1 VVSATRSRRE
11 RAGDR
16 LAGWK
21 HQLADRRQRAQ
32 PAVREADA
40 FIARVGEMVRF
51 GPGGRAWRTRLAAE
65 PSAALFRRIRLRLTV
80 WYTCYLAAALL
91 VLGIALYWGVSR
103 ALLSPIDDDLHAQ
116 AQRIAEYIQADPAL
130 LNYCQAGESDLFGED
145 PHLAAYR
152 GIPLLAVCY
161 GQNGA
166 YSWITSLAQGYPGLR
181 DPSLAAAAVRSGS
194 ASDTINLG
202 PPLGRVRV
210 YAVLVSNGSGPP
222 FTVVETAG
230 QVGAQLDA
238 LHTLL
243 TLLLVMGSIALVVA
257 AVGGS
262 FLADKALAP
271 ARLAYA
277 RQRDFISDASHELR
291 TPLTMLRA
299 DAEVLLRSSTRFDPE
314 DAEILHDIVG
324 ETAHMSALAD
334 NMLNLARLDSGEMPL
349 EQEVVDLTAL
359 AAEIGRRM
367 SALAAERGLSV
378 HVDQGEPV
386 LVVADRLLLEQT
398 ILILVDNAVKYNQ
411 HGGEVAIRV
420 ARQGDR
426 AMLTVRDTGIGIAAE
441 HLPHLGE
448 RFYRVDKA
456 RSREMG
462 GAGLGVSIA
471 RSIARRHGGTLE
483 LTSTPGEGTTATL
496 SLPAA
501 G

>member
-1 VVSATRSRRE
+1 VGSPFSR
-11 RAGDR
+11 
-16 LAGWK
+16 
-21 HQLADRRQRAQ
+21 
-32 PAVREADA
+32 
-40 FIARVGEMVRF
+40 IGEIVQY
-51 GPGGRAWRTRLAAE
+51 GPGSRTWRTRLAAE
-65 PSAALFRRIRLRLTV
+65 PSATLFRRIRIQLTL
-80 WYTCYLAAALL
+80 WYTGVLAAALL
-91 VLGIALYWGVSR
+91 ILGIALYLGVSH
-103 ALLSPIDDDLHAQ
+103 ALLSPIDDGLHGYAQSLASDVQGDLNFLQ
-116 AQRIAEYIQADPAL
+116 TCQGADTGP
-130 LNYCQAGESDLFGED
+130 FGD
-145 PHLAAYR
+145 AVLRSVHGNGALAA
-152 GIPLLAVCY
+152 CY
-161 GQNGA
+161 GQNGT
-166 YSWITSLAQGYPGLR
+166 YVPLTDTTGQILALR
-181 DPSLAAAAVRSGS
+181 DPALASAASQSGS
-194 ASDTINLG
+194 ATATVDT
-202 PPLGRVRV
+202 GRPFGRMRL
-210 YAVLVSNGSGPP
+210 YAVLVPGVPL
-222 FTVVETAG
+222 TVVETAA
-230 QVGAQLDA
+230 QVGPQLDA
-238 LHTLL
+238 LRTLL
-243 TLLLVMGSIALVVA
+243 TLLSIMGVIALAIA
-257 AVGGS
+257 AAGGS

-271 ARLAYA
+271 ARIAYA
-277 RQRDFISDASHELR
+277 RQRDFIADASHELR

-299 DAEVLLRSSTRFDPE
+299 DAEVLLRSRTRLDPE
-314 DAEILHDIVG
+314 DAEIVEDIVA

-367 SALAAERGLSV
+367 SALAAGRGLSV
-378 HVDQGEPV
+378 QLDQGEPV

-426 AMLTVRDTGIGIAAE
+426 AVLTVRDTGIGIAAE

-483 LTSTPGEGTTATL
+483 LMSSPGEGTTATL